1 MSSAFIDSNVII
13 RYYAGDLAAKRVL
26 ESVLSGETIGYIN
39 SVINSVVFSEVLFV
53 LIKLLT
59 DMRAYELKKKPERI
73 RETLRGLD
81 KQITFLRH
89 TSQRYTSVSYTQYS
103 R

>member
-1 MSSAFIDSNVII
+1 MLGDS
-13 RYYAGDLAAKRVL
+13 AAKRVL

-39 SVINSVVFSEVLFV
+39 SVVFSEVLFV

-59 DMRAYELKKKPERI
+59 GMRAYELKKKPERV

-89 TSQRYTSVSYTQYS
+89 TSQRYTSVSYTQHS